1 MAVQWLNQALC
12 FYQSLCLVD
21 SDVLRNRHLRVAA
34 KRWWSYP
41 MKPITL
47 LLIIINFSC
56 SSKYDLAITD
66 VNIIDINTGEITK
79 GDILIKD
86 SLISQITKPNKNS
99 DLAIKTV
106 DGSSNY
112 LIPALWDM
120 HVHIQDSSY
129 LSMFLDYGIT
139 GVRDMGGCIDSP
151 TNGCESLC
159 PEYLNAWK
167 KAIKNGTLDGP
178 QLFIAG
184 TQLSGTGWP
193 TSFPV
198 SSKEEIRNAFDQSDR
213 NDVDFIKVYEKIP
226 WESYQEIARLSKQYD
241 LDFVG
246 HVSEPFLLSDILEL
260 GQKSIEH
267 IREPILYSFTNDS
280 LELESFMVADD
291 YTEEDRE
298 FVQPWIDDAENVID
312 AFKRNKAWFTPT
324 MTVQYARTR
333 YKDEEWINHP
343 LRKRMPVSVNEGMH
357 EHLEAM
363 MTSQDHI
370 GDSLWWM
377 ALTKLVKRFSNENIG
392 LLAGSDASCEGGL
405 PGYSL
410 HEELFLM
417 VEEAGLSPIEAL
429 QTATINPA
437 TYFDLRDNGQIKE
450 NYCADLV
457 LLTKNP
463 LENIRN
469 TLSIK
474 SVIKKGKV
482 VRSN

>member
-1 MAVQWLNQALC
+1 MKSVALL
-12 FYQSLCLVD
+12 FALSLASCSPKFD
-21 SDVLRNRHLRVAA
+21 
-34 KRWWSYP
+34 
-41 MKPITL
+41 
-47 LLIIINFSC
+47 LIIKN
-56 SSKYDLAITD
+56 
-66 VNIIDINTGEITK
+66 VNIIDINTG
-79 GDILIKD
+79 DIVKRDVLIKD
-86 SLISQITKPNKNS
+86 SIIVE
-99 DLAIKTV
+99 I
-106 DGSSNY
+106 GSSSSAFKKAINTINGSDHY
-112 LIPALWDM
+112 LLPAFWDM

-139 GVRDMGGCIDSP
+139 GVRDMGGCVNSP
-151 TNGCESLC
+151 TDGCESLC
-159 PEYLNAWK
+159 AEILNKWK
-167 KAIKNGTLDGP
+167 GAIEDGTLDGP

-198 SSKEEIRNAFDQSDR
+198 STKNEVNAAFEQNLTNR
-213 NDVDFIKVYEKIP
+213 VDFIKVYERIP
-226 WESYQEIARLSKQYD
+226 WKSYQEIARLSRQYE

-246 HVSEPFLLSDILEL
+246 HVSEPFLLSDILDL
-260 GQKSIEH
+260 GQKSVEH
-267 IREPILYSFTNDS
+267 IREPILYSFTADS
-280 LELESFMVADD
+280 VELENFMIADN
-291 YTEEDRE
+291 YTQEDRE
-298 FVQPWIDDAENVID
+298 FVKPWIEDADNVIE
-312 AFKRNKAWFTPT
+312 AFKRNNAWFTPT
-324 MTVQYARTR
+324 MAVQYARFR
-333 YKDEEWINHP
+333 YEDEQWITHP
-343 LRKRMPVSVNEGMH
+343 LRKRMPTSVNKGMD

-363 MTSQDHI
+363 MTSHDHK
-370 GDSLWWM
+370 GDTLWWI
-377 ALTKLVKRFSNENIG
+377 ALTKLVKRFSTENIG
-392 LLAGSDASCEGGL
+392 LLAGSDASCEGGF

-450 NYCADLV
+450 SYYADLV

-463 LENIRN
+463 LESIRN